1 MRLVLA
7 VVPLS
12 IVIGSSTVVELLNG
26 ELEIVVGAASLT
38 FMLLFR
44 IGVAPT
50 LLLSSPRFI
59 VVIPSLFRLSSV
71 SMRHCLSL
79 FDWAETFFCFASVK
93 QQNQRMKKRK
103 QVLKSI
109 VANAAESSI
118 ISFALL
124 SFKGIFINY

>member
-38 FMLLFR
+38 FILLFR
-44 IGVAPT
+44 IGVVPT
-50 LLLSSPRFI
+50 LLLLSSARFI

-79 FDWAETFFCFASVK
+79 FDWAETFFCLASVK
-93 QQNQRMKKRK
+93 QQNQRMKNRK
-103 QVLKSI
+103 HVLNSI

-124 SFKGIFINY
+124 SFNG